1 MRELTMRE
9 LTMRKMIAPLLLIVT
24 IIAAQPAHAAEESD
38 YAKLN
43 HALVNDH
50 IIPRYQQFMTAT
62 EKLAAAADQSCAAI
76 PAKDLAGLKDAFVAA
91 MQAWQGIQ
99 HVKFGPVEFFSRGS
113 RISFWP
119 DPRASVGK
127 QIDELLNIRDPD
139 ALNPDSFGKG
149 SVAVQGFPALE
160 ILLYGEGAEAKLAAA
175 GEDAAYRCA
184 VIKTIAQNL
193 KTMGGELYGEWTG
206 GDDPYGR
213 LLDRPGPDDLRFRH
227 PSEVTV
233 ELFKAIYGD
242 IELVADHKL
251 ARPLGA
257 SVQAARPRLA
267 ESWRSKQSLANI
279 RTNLAAAK
287 AMYDGE
293 NGGGGISAFVRDA
306 AGDPALDALMKR
318 AFAQTLATA
327 TGITVPLED
336 GVDKTASRAQF
347 DKLSREA
354 KALKT
359 LLTQRLAPALNIPVG
374 FNQLD
379 GD

>member
-1 MRELTMRE
+1 MRE
-9 LTMRKMIAPLLLIVT
+9 LTMRKLTAPLLLLAMM
-24 IIAAQPAHAAEESD
+24 IAVPPARAAEESD

-43 HALVNDH
+43 HSLVNQH
-50 IIPRYQQFMTAT
+50 IIPRYQHFMAAT
-62 EKLAAAADQSCAAI
+62 DKLAAAADQACSAM
-76 PAKDLAGLKDAFVAA
+76 PAKNLDGLKEAFVAA
-91 MQAWQGIQ
+91 MQSWQGIQ
-99 HVKFGPVEFFSRGS
+99 HVRFGPVEFFSRGS

-127 QIDELLNIRDPD
+127 QLDELLNKRDQA

-160 ILLYGEGAEAKLAAA
+160 ILLYGDGAAAKLAAS
-175 GEDAAYRCA
+175 GEDATYRCA

-193 KTMGGELYGEWTG
+193 KIMGSELYGEWTG
-206 GDDPYGR
+206 GGDPYGP
-213 LLDRPGPDDLRFRH
+213 LLDRPGPEDLRFRH

-233 ELFKAIYGD
+233 ELFKALYAG
-242 IELVADHKL
+242 IELVSDHKL

-257 SVQAARPRLA
+257 SVHAARPRLA

-279 RTNLAAAK
+279 RTDLAAAK

-306 AGDPALDALMKR
+306 AGDQALDALMKR

-336 GVDKTASRAQF
+336 GVDKAASRAQF
-347 DKLSREA
+347 DKLAREA
-354 KALKT
+354 KALKA